1 MWAAIRSSWALFI
14 GMIFLMVSNGL
25 LATLL
30 TLRANDLGFSASGI
44 GLMQS
49 AYPVGSILGCLI
61 APRLIMGV
69 GHIRIFAALAS
80 VASVSA
86 LVHLITYDLWSWGG
100 MRLLSGFCFSGL
112 YIVAESW
119 LNGRADNDSR
129 GSLLSIYFIIQTGG
143 VTIGQLLLNLSSPAG
158 IFLFILVSILIS
170 LSLVPMLV
178 SASATPSYELPER
191 ITFFELFRF
200 SPMGLT
206 GSFFNGVSQG
216 ALYITLAIYGSIIGL
231 SSGAIGLLIGSM
243 TLGGMLAQFPVGK
256 LSDRVDRRFVIV
268 GAPAL
273 TIPVC
278 FYLAKLE
285 NPTDNSALLYGLV
298 GLLGALVL
306 PIYSICMAHMNDH
319 LKPGQMVAASG
330 TLVLIFAVGMI
341 FGPTLGSIAIERY
354 GPGGLFYLLSITS
367 AITVSTALFRL
378 WSGQSRSDHPSK
390 VVAMTVNLTPEA
402 TNLFPEASSPDRD
415 RKKGGRGDE
424 PLPKSGA
431 ADPYESK

>member
-14 GMIFLMVSNGL
+14 GMIFLMISNGL

-49 AYPVGSILGCLI
+49 AYPVGSLLGCLI
-61 APRLIMGV
+61 APRLIIGV
-69 GHIRIFAALAS
+69 GHIRTFAALAS
-80 VASVSA
+80 VASVAA
-86 LVHLITYDLWSWGG
+86 LVHLITYDLLSWGA

-119 LNGRADNDSR
+119 LNGRADNNTR

-143 VTIGQLLLNLSSPAG
+143 VTIGQLLLNLSSPEG

-170 LSLVPMLV
+170 LSLVPMLI
-178 SASATPSYELPER
+178 SASATPAYELPER
-191 ITFFELFRF
+191 ITFIELFRL

-216 ALYITLAIYGSIIGL
+216 ALYVALALYGSAIGF
-231 SSGAIGLLIGSM
+231 SNGAIGTLIGFM
-243 TLGGMLAQFPVGK
+243 TLGGMLSQFPIGK
-256 LSDRVDRRFVIV
+256 LSDRIDRRLVIV

-278 FYLAKLE
+278 YYLATLE
-285 NPTDNSALLYGLV
+285 NPLDNSALLFGMV
-298 GLLGALVL
+298 AVLGALVL
-306 PIYSICMAHMNDH
+306 PLYSICMAHMNDY

-330 TLVLIFAVGMI
+330 TLVLILAVGMI
-341 FGPTLGSIAIERY
+341 FGPTLGSIAVEYY
-354 GPGGLFYLLSITS
+354 GPEGLFYLLSITS
-367 AITVSTALFRL
+367 AITVSTGLFRL
-378 WSGQSRSDHPSK
+378 WSGQPRVDSPIAA
-390 VVAMTVNLTPEA
+390 VAMTSNLTPEA
-402 TNLFPEASSPDRD
+402 TNLFPKTSTQNTD
-415 RKKGGRGDE
+415 
-424 PLPKSGA
+424 KS
-431 ADPYESK
+431 DD